1 MRFSRG
7 LSLSCLAVLAISL
20 FVACGGAEDA
30 VDEVREAEWAVLVE
44 AKGQLDTLRQQKAEL
59 EEQLSV
65 ALSEEDEDAAAAEE
79 GDGEGDGEGAV
90 EMPTPEEMQAKLTE
104 MQDDLIE
111 NADDFMQELV
121 AYLNADPMIE
131 GEAVTE
137 RQVAALRMKSSEDMV
152 VAEEYIDK
160 GGDYQRAISIYENS
174 LQVDP
179 DNESLKAALEV
190 AMDDR
195 YMSEERFATAKKGMT
210 QDEVR
215 EVLGQVNLYNI
226 REYEDRG
233 VTAWFYPSAEGG
245 FAAAVWFKEN
255 QRSGVPEAYQIKY
268 DAVNPENQSG
278 E

>member
-20 FVACGGAEDA
+20 FVACGGGEEA
-30 VDEVREAEWAVLVE
+30 VDEGREAEWAALVE

-90 EMPTPEEMQAKLTE
+90 EMATPEEMQAKLTE

-179 DNESLKAALEV
+179 DNESLKAALEA
-190 AMDDR
+190 AMNDR

-226 REYEDRG
+226 REYEDRS